1 MIINSEGL
9 AQSTCSGNEIQ
20 DYKMITTDNNIVNLI
35 GLFNFLIVIN
45 LDFFTDFVLIKITLQ
60 TSKNIYKLV
69 ICQNF
74 DNKRSSR
81 TFLLKLDAVQILFR
95 LTINSFLHK

>member
-1 MIINSEGL
+1 MIINSVGL
-9 AQSTCSGNEIQ
+9 VKSTCLGNEIQ
-20 DYKMITTDNNIVNLI
+20 DYKMIRTDNNIVNLI

-74 DNKRSSR
+74 VNKGSFK
-81 TFLLKLDAVQILFR
+81 TFL
-95 LTINSFLHK
+95 

>member
-45 LDFFTDFVLIKITLQ
+45 LDFFTDFVLIKITL
-60 TSKNIYKLV
+60 
-69 ICQNF
+69 
-74 DNKRSSR
+74 
-81 TFLLKLDAVQILFR
+81 
-95 LTINSFLHK
+95 